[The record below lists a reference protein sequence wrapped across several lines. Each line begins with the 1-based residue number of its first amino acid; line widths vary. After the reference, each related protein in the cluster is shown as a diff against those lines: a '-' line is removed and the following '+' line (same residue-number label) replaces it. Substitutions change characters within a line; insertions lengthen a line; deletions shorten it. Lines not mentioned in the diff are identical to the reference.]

1 MAGADLFASSGIS
14 ARALLGSSAGR
25 TLPYFELAER
35 GCVLAPS
42 GTTTPTLLLLAE
54 QLGSTAITIKIAA
67 RIAVRL
73 IITLN
78 PFGALR
84 TSDQDTRWK
93 IATENPAQVCGSQS
107 AAAYSQPNTL
117 MIRALR

>member
-14 ARALLGSSAGR
+14 VRALLGSSAGF
-25 TLPYFELAER
+25 TLPYLELAER

-54 QLGSTAITIKIAA
+54 QMESTAITTKIVA

-78 PFGALR
+78 PFRAPR
-84 TSDQDTRWK
+84 NASNQDTR
-93 IATENPAQVCGSQS
+93 
-107 AAAYSQPNTL
+107 
-117 MIRALR
+117 